1 MRILHISDTHFKK
14 SVKRNDRTVVSSI
27 KKNYPSHLII
37 LTGDVVNDGQGDQYR
52 TATNLLDPFRERLL
66 VCPGNHDY
74 RWEGNFPEEKCVDRY
89 RTYTGYLTPTEHR
102 VTKKNGVAFIEIDS
116 AFETLPFEFAS
127 GKVGERQRQWLT
139 DKLDELAG
147 SFEFASG
154 EEGERQRQ
162 WLTDKLNELA
172 GSFEFASGKVGEKQ
186 QQWLTDKL
194 DEFAGSFEHASG
206 KVGQR
211 QQQWLTDKLN
221 EFAGSF
227 EFASG
232 KVGERQ
238 RQWLTDKL
246 KLKELSDLKKVVY
259 LHHHPFIHLNRTM
272 VLRDAKEFMDVCRGK
287 VDVLLFGHKHVANVW
302 RDGKSGDP
310 TKKDVPKS
318 RDKSKKQIPLICAC
332 GKTTGDGSAWDIDT
346 DTLEAKAVNLLA
358 API

>member
-162 WLTDKLNELA
+162 WLTDKL
-172 GSFEFASGKVGEKQ
+172 
-186 QQWLTDKL
+186 
-194 DEFAGSFEHASG
+194 
-206 KVGQR
+206 
-211 QQQWLTDKLN
+211 
-221 EFAGSF
+221 
-227 EFASG
+227 
-232 KVGERQ
+232 
-238 RQWLTDKL
+238 